1 MRLLQTV
8 KNLKTVVLPA
18 SVERIGNEAF
28 ACSSKIEEIVIP
40 ADSKLRYIG
49 DEAFN
54 TGGTMNRL
62 FIPNTAYL
70 SSNALKGLRVNNLHI
85 ALATP
90 PILNPDTEADRSK
103 STLYVPKG
111 SKEKYMSAIYWKNFG
126 KIVEE

>member
-1 MRLLQTV
+1 
-8 KNLKTVVLPA
+8 
-18 SVERIGNEAF
+18 
-28 ACSSKIEEIVIP
+28 
-40 ADSKLRYIG
+40 
-49 DEAFN
+49 
-54 TGGTMNRL
+54 MNRL

-70 SSNALKGLRVNNLHI
+70 SSNALKGLRVNNLDK